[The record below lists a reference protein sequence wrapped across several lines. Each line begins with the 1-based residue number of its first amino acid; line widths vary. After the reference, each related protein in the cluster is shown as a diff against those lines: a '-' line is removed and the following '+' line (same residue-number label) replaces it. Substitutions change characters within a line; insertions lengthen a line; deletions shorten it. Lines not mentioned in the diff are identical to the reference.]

1 MTPGAVHPTLNR
13 TAAGDGARVLLTDGE
28 ARAALAA
35 CRGLHHAGY
44 EVAAVAGEQ
53 PAASHWSRAC
63 SEQLAAPDP
72 RVDRAG
78 FAAALTSALAS
89 AEYDVLLPGSDAAL
103 LAISEHR
110 DQFGGT
116 STGLP
121 DHEIVR
127 RCLNKLS
134 LLEAGPE
141 AGLPVPETEKCDGA
155 YEAAAAAGRIGY
167 PVLIKPWTSV
177 IPEGRGI
184 RQRPSCV
191 AEDPT
196 ELSSAVDDFGTPLLV
211 QRRVVGSVHSLAG
224 VRAGGEM
231 LAIAFSRYRR
241 TWPPDAGN
249 VSCSESLEAPSDLLR
264 RAAALLDVLGWE
276 GIFEIELIRD
286 GAGRFTLID
295 LNPRIYGS
303 LELAIRAGAPI
314 PSAWCDW
321 LLGRP
326 VRAGDA
332 HAGVRYRWEDAEAHN
347 LLHLF
352 RAGRIRQAAAVMRPR
367 SGTAHAYFRLGDP
380 APLVAHAAGLF
391 RSRRRPKQR

>member
-1 MTPGAVHPTLNR
+1 MEDSG
-13 TAAGDGARVLLTDGE
+13 RVLNTHAGRVLITDGE

-35 CRGLHHAGY
+35 CRGLQTAGY
-44 EVAAVAGEQ
+44 EVAVVAGER

-63 SEQLAAPDP
+63 FEQVAGPDP
-72 RVDRAG
+72 RVDRAA
-78 FAAALTSALAS
+78 FAAALGSALAS

-110 DQFGGT
+110 DQLGRT
-116 STGLP
+116 SLGLP
-121 DHEIVR
+121 DHEVVR

-134 LLEAGPE
+134 MVEAARNVGLLA
-141 AGLPVPETEKCDGA
+141 PETEKCDGA
-155 YEAAAAAGRIGY
+155 YDAAAAAGRIGY

-184 RQRPSCV
+184 RQRPSRL
-191 AEDPT
+191 ANDAT
-196 ELSSAVDDFGTPLLV
+196 ELSEAVNDFGTPLLV
-211 QRRVVGSVHSLAG
+211 QRRVVGTVHSLAG

-249 VSCSESLEAPSDLLR
+249 VSCSDSLEIPAGLSR
-264 RAAALLDVLGWE
+264 RAGAVLDELGWE

-286 GAGRFTLID
+286 DAGRFALID

-321 LLGRP
+321 LQGRP
-326 VRAGDA
+326 VRAGA
-332 HAGVRYRWEDAEAHN
+332 ARAGVRYRWEDAEARN

-352 RAGRIRQAAAVMRPR
+352 RAGRIREAASVMRPR

-380 APLVAHAAGLF
+380 APLVARAAGML
-391 RSRRRPKQR
+391 RSRRRSQRPSKHR